1 VESERLVHRAYADD
15 ADGADGVLGILPACS
30 RPPTTAVRR
39 VWLRPGGAGEW
50 SESPLPS
57 PSGTYAALVAGE
69 LAVRE
74 ARPGDARA
82 IAEVSVASRRWS
94 YRKLLTKAEL
104 EHLIDAEED
113 PYLRAVVVG
122 ILREADA

>member
-1 VESERLVHRAYADD
+1 
-15 ADGADGVLGILPACS
+15 
-30 RPPTTAVRR
+30 
-39 VWLRPGGAGEW
+39 
-50 SESPLPS
+50 
-57 PSGTYAALVAGE
+57 VAGE

-94 YRKLLTKAEL
+94 YRKPLTKAEL
-104 EHLIDAEED
+104 ELLIDAEED